1 MQRSIVLFLVLVSS
15 AMAES
20 FSVEQAVQK
29 ALESHPDTK
38 IAQLGIERSVSET
51 KGSRADLLPQLNLNA
66 SYYPNKTFV
75 MPQNGVFSTRKSDA
89 IHTDLSAKYL
99 LWDGG
104 GSGAKHQ
111 AAKINEKTLS
121 YRKEEIAQE
130 VAEQVKQLYY
140 TIDFLQNRIRSAQ
153 ASVRF
158 YDEQFKRAHALYR
171 AGLKT
176 EADESRF
183 AASRYGAEEAL
194 RTLES
199 ERRKNVYRLSQL
211 MGAEENAEIL
221 EGSLE
226 TRFQSIPERVEF
238 ETLQAQ
244 LSTHNP
250 KLGSLARG
258 IESAKL
264 GIDAAEGER
273 YGTIE
278 AVAQYAW
285 DESLSSYDSSFVGVV
300 GNIPLYDGGKKESQL
315 QKAKIDHALA
325 QQEYDRSRDLLEQA
339 LFDAVQDFNRSNHLL
354 KTQQAIEGSAQ
365 KTLTLMQGRYVQGLV
380 GYVDVLEAQSLYEQS
395 QSGIDEAK
403 LLKVLAWER
412 IEKLLNRGTSHHE

>member
-1 MQRSIVLFLVLVSS
+1 MKRSMVLCLVFISS
-15 AMAES
+15 ALAQS
-20 FSVEQAVQK
+20 WSVEQAVQK
-29 ALESHPDTK
+29 ALESNPDLK
-38 IAQLGIERSVSET
+38 IVRLGIERAASET
-51 KGSRADLLPQLNLNA
+51 KGSGAELLPQLNLNA
-66 SYYPNKTFV
+66 SYYPHKTFV
-75 MPQNGVFSTRKSDA
+75 MPQNGAFSTREGDA
-89 IHTDLSAKYL
+89 LHTDLSAKYL

-104 GSGAKHQ
+104 GSRAKHQ
-111 AAKINEKTLS
+111 AAKINEKTFGH
-121 YRKEEIAQE
+121 RKEESAQE

-158 YDEQFKRAHALYR
+158 YDEQLKRAHALYR

-211 MGAEENAEIL
+211 MGIEENAEIL

-226 TRFQSIPERVEF
+226 TRFQSIPVRVEF
-238 ETLQAQ
+238 ETLQVQ
-244 LSTHNP
+244 LSTSNP
-250 KLGSLARG
+250 KLGALARG

-285 DESLSSYDSSFVGVV
+285 DESLSGYDSSFVGVV
-300 GNIPLYDGGKKESQL
+300 GSIPLYDGGKRTSQL
-315 QKAKIDHALA
+315 QKAKIDHALT
-325 QQEYDRSRDLLEQA
+325 QQEYERSRDLLEQA
-339 LFDAVQDFNRSNHLL
+339 LFDAVQDVNRSDHLL
-354 KTQQAIEGSAQ
+354 QTQQAIERSAQ
-365 KTLTLMQGRYVQGLV
+365 KTLTLMQGRYAQGLV
-380 GYVDVLEAQSLYEQS
+380 GYVDILEAQSLYEHS
-395 QSGIDEAK
+395 QNGIDEAK
-403 LLKVLAWER
+403 LLKVLAWGR
-412 IEKLLNRGTSHHE
+412 IEKLLNRGTAHHD